1 MYLKYNRCLDND
13 GFQRLAARALA
24 VLRQH
29 PGWRLIVD
37 LRDNRGGDSE
47 PFLALIKDIQADP
60 AVDRVGRVFGLL
72 NSLTDSSASVDAYAL
87 SHQTHALLIGQQVAD
102 PIDEFGNDGMMLLPH
117 YGVVVQYTTK
127 VVNPGKVRFGIPD
140 MIVAPTLQ
148 DWLTGTDPVLAAAL
162 SYGKAGSP
170 ASR

>member
-1 MYLKYNRCLDND
+1 MPRSRSIC
-13 GFQRLAARALA
+13 GTGTSR
-24 VLRQH
+24 
-29 PGWRLIVD
+29 
-37 LRDNRGGDSE
+37 
-47 PFLALIKDIQADP
+47 
-60 AVDRVGRVFGLL
+60 
-72 NSLTDSSASVDAYAL
+72 TDSSASVDAYAL

-102 PIDEFGNDGMMLLPH
+102 PIDEFGNDSGMLLLPH

-162 SYGKAGSP
+162 SYGNAGRP
-170 ASR
+170 AFR